1 MNYKLSFET
10 LIFYYLIPKSFYLI
24 SLVSMQTHDD
34 SFEPQGPVEFKEV
47 TEVLGK
53 DAKKL
58 HRMGILTGRR
68 L

>member
-1 MNYKLSFET
+1 
-10 LIFYYLIPKSFYLI
+10 
-24 SLVSMQTHDD
+24 MQTHDD